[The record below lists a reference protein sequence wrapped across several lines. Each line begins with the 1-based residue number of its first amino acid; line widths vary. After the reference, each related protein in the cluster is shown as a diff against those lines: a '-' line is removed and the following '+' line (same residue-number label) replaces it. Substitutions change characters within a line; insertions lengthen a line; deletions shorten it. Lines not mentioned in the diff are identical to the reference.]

1 MRAGRLMST
10 IVIDRRTE
18 TVDAAGIPADVWSLV
33 LTTRAEVIS
42 SDARA
47 FIAEAGEETETAV
60 VFRVRF
66 RDGIEPGDRVTY
78 EGQEFSL
85 VEMKE
90 IVRRRV
96 LELRCTGSRP

>member
-1 MRAGRLMST
+1 MRAGRLTST

-18 TVDAAGIPADVWSLV
+18 TVDAAGTPADVWSPV

-47 FIAEAGEETETAV
+47 FIAEAGEETESAV
-60 VFRVRF
+60 VFRIRH

-78 EGQEFSL
+78 GERAFSL
-85 VEMKE
+85 LEIKE

-96 LELRCTGSRP
+96 LELRCTGDKP